1 MLNRFKLNNFKAWRE
16 ADLALGRVT
25 GFFGPNS
32 AGKSSLLQFLLLL
45 KQTKNATDRGLVLDF
60 GGRESLANLG
70 TFEDVIHRHD
80 RRRPMDWLL
89 DWTLAEKTGD
99 LPEGDKLKIEC
110 SVGWRNERLS
120 AKRMAYEHD
129 GDGVYSLQSSKQV
142 FKLVPKG
149 KKELLKRLGRPSL
162 PSPPVKM
169 HLFPDQL
176 KNSYQNAEFLGD
188 FELAYENLMDSIY
201 YLGPLREYPQREYH
215 WGGAS
220 PSDVGRRGEFAM
232 DAVLAA
238 TRDDNGKRRLQPKG
252 PGVPLQPFQKI
263 IAHWLKELAMIN
275 DFSLKEISPGTNLYR
290 AMIKTTPRAVPTPLT
305 DVGFGVSQVLP
316 VLVLLY
322 YVPEGATV
330 LMEQPEIHL
339 HPAVQSG
346 LADVMLNVAK
356 VRNLQI
362 VVESHSEHL
371 MRRLQRRVAE
381 GKESPEDVKLYFVK
395 SKEGIAYAE
404 DLRLNEWGEIE
415 NWPPSFF
422 GDELG
427 EVSAIAEA
435 SLTRKMKRQSAA
447 PTTKVRRRAEASTSR
462 GQGGV
467 KVDVDVAAL
476 SEEYLSGVSM
486 QKLAKKFQI
495 STPTVRRR
503 LVDAGVKIKPPGKP
517 SRSNS

>member
-1 MLNRFKLNNFKAWRE
+1 MLNRLKLNNFKAWRE

-70 TFEDVIHRHD
+70 SFEEVIHRHEK
-80 RRRPMDWLL
+80 RRQMDWLL
-89 DWTLAEKTGD
+89 DWTLAKEMGD
-99 LPEGDKLKIEC
+99 LPAGDTLKIEC
-110 SVGWRNERLS
+110 SVGRRNKQPS
-120 AKRMAYEHD
+120 AKRMAYKH
-129 GDGVYSLQSSKQV
+129 DGVYSLQSSKQGFEMV
-142 FKLVPKG
+142 ANG
-149 KKELLKRLGRPSL
+149 GKELLKKQGRPFL
-162 PSPPVKM
+162 PSPPIKM
-169 HLFPDQL
+169 HLFPDQV

-215 WGGAS
+215 WSGVS
-220 PSDVGRRGEFAM
+220 PSDVGPRGERVM

-238 TRDDNGKRRLQPKG
+238 TRDNKKRVVSPRKRSK
-252 PGVPLQPFQKI
+252 PFQEV
-263 IAHWLKELAMIN
+263 IAYWLNELGMI
-275 DFSLKEISPGTNLYR
+275 DAFRIEEIRTGTNLYR
-290 AMIKTTPRAVPTPLT
+290 AMIKTAQWAVETPLT

-395 SKEGIAYAE
+395 SKEGNFVKSKEGKEVTAHAE

-435 SLTRKMKRQSAA
+435 SLTRKMERQSAA
-447 PTTKVRRRAEASTSR
+447 PTKKVRRRTKASTSR

-467 KVDVDVAAL
+467 
-476 SEEYLSGVSM
+476 
-486 QKLAKKFQI
+486 
-495 STPTVRRR
+495 
-503 LVDAGVKIKPPGKP
+503 
-517 SRSNS
+517 